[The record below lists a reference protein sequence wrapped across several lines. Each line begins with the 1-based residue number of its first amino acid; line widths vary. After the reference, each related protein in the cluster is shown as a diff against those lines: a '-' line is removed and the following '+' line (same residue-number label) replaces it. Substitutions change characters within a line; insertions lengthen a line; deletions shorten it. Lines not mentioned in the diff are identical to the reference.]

1 MFPISVTTIVPHI
14 DLVLDDLDQICDVVE
29 LRLLQ
34 HPLLTHHLVQHQL
47 AVPQIVEDGGEVGWV
62 SVYQVCSSLVL
73 KQELISEDNDL
84 TRISE

>member
-14 DLVLDDLDQICDVVE
+14 DLVLDDLNQICDVVE

-34 HPLLTHHLVQHQL
+34 HPLLAHHLVQHQL

-73 KQELISEDNDL
+73 QQEFINEDNYI
-84 TRISE
+84 TRILD